1 MVPRIGES
9 VVFHMENMT
18 HVGKVLEVHHIKECR
33 REYLDSPQVG
43 TIVTLELEKK
53 TVQSLLQKVL
63 GTSNEV

>member
-1 MVPRIGES
+1 
-9 VVFHMENMT
+9 MENMT